1 MRMEQSLHCCHRKH
15 ERKGRARLRRT
26 ECRYGVT
33 LEQCRNIIRYFV
45 EGLSIDRM
53 VYLTGLTK
61 TKIVEVLFLTR
72 EVMLRDKNLD
82 NRGIAAYS

>member
-1 MRMEQSLHCCHRKH
+1 MRMEQSLRCYHRKH
-15 ERKGRARLRRT
+15 ARKRSMRLRQTRR
-26 ECRYGVT
+26 RYGVT
-33 LEQCRNIIRYFV
+33 FEQCRNIIRYFV
-45 EGLSIDRM
+45 EGLSVDRM

>member
-1 MRMEQSLHCCHRKH
+1 MRMERSLRCNHGKH
-15 ERKGRARLRRT
+15 ERKRSMRLRRT
-26 ECRYGVT
+26 QRRYGVT
-33 LEQCRNIIRYFV
+33 FEQCRNIIRYFV
-45 EGLSIDRM
+45 EGLSVDRM

-72 EVMLRDKNLD
+72 AVMLRDKKLD